1 MAAQPDAFGTPI
13 ATGGDFHMSPASQPQ
28 QYRAYAVW
36 DAPTRWFHWINALT
50 VLGLIVLGV
59 VLLYDDALGLSAGG
73 KVLLKQIHV
82 MIGYVMALNL
92 VWRLIWAFVG
102 NQYARWRA
110 MLPGGSGYW
119 GALRSYAAS
128 FLSGEPHQYIGHN
141 PAARIGI
148 AAMLILLIVQIAT
161 GLVLAG
167 TDLFWPPFGGWF
179 AGWVGAG
186 SIDPAT
192 VSPLAPNTIDQA
204 AYEDMRAFRRPV
216 ATIHLY
222 AFYVLAIVI
231 LAHIAAVI
239 LTEVHE
245 GGSITSAMFTGRKI
259 FSRRPKDI

>member
-1 MAAQPDAFGTPI
+1 MAAQPEAFGFPL
-13 ATGGDFHMSPASQPQ
+13 AAGGDFHMSPISQPR
-28 QYRAYAVW
+28 QYQVYAVW
-36 DAPTRWFHWINALT
+36 DAPTRWFHWINVLA

-59 VLLYDDALGLSAGG
+59 VLLNDDALGLSAGG
-73 KVLLKQIHV
+73 KVLVKQIHV

-92 VWRLIWAFVG
+92 VWRLIWAFFG
-102 NQYARWRA
+102 NRYARWRA

-119 GALRSYAAS
+119 GALRGYAAS
-128 FLSGEPHQYIGHN
+128 FLSGEPQQYVGHN

-179 AGWVGAG
+179 AGWVASPGV
-186 SIDPAT
+186 DPAAI
-192 VSPLAPNTIDQA
+192 SPLAPDTIDRA
-204 AYEDMRAFRRPV
+204 AYQGMRAFRRPV
-216 ATIHLY
+216 VMIHLY
-222 AFYVLAIVI
+222 AFYVLAAVI
-231 LAHIAAVI
+231 LAHIAAVV

-259 FSRRPKDI
+259 FSRRPKDV